1 MSKGLYELTDVFD
14 YVASDDYKERFVG
27 EYLELSIRLE
37 KLRRIIS
44 QYERG
49 TLDFT
54 PTCSIGLLIQ
64 QANAME
70 EYQVILEQ
78 RAVLEGID
86 LDV

>member
-1 MSKGLYELTDVFD
+1 MSRGLYELSDTFD
-14 YVASDDYKERFVG
+14 YIASDDYKERFVG
-27 EYLELSIRLE
+27 EYLELCIRIE
-37 KLRRIIS
+37 KLRTIIS
-44 QYERG
+44 RYEHG
-49 TLDFT
+49 TLDFE